1 MYQLYGMDYH
11 NPYTMFE
18 SLPSLFHVVLMLP
31 GPCSSSVEDCRD
43 TGTCGQSV
51 KVGVLHLAVTN
62 DDTDEPLI
70 TNDDELLVNIG

>member
-1 MYQLYGMDYH
+1 MDDH

-18 SLPSLFHVVLMLP
+18 RLPSLFHVVLMLP
-31 GPCSSSVEDCRD
+31 GACSSSVEDCRD
-43 TGTCGQSV
+43 TGRQSV

-70 TNDDELLVNIG
+70 TSVGWFR